1 MKIVGLVTEYNP
13 FHNGHKYHLEQSK
26 LETNCNYSVAVMSG
40 NFVQRGEPAI
50 CDKWTRAKMAVD
62 AGVDLVLELPTLYST
77 MSAEYFSYGA
87 VKLLDSLNVIDY
99 ISFGSETNDLESLI
113 KISKILGSEPKD
125 FKYHLKKHLNKGMSF
140 PKARSEALKNIFNDY
155 KIDNI
160 INNPNNILAIEY
172 IKSLINLNSTIK
184 PHSIKRII
192 SDYNEITLTGNISSA
207 TAIRRSLISEG
218 ISDKETS
225 YSLPIHSKKHISKY
239 LANYSSFNQLIN
251 FNDILIYKLRTI
263 DKDYLKEFI
272 DIEIGLENRIIEAAN
287 KFDNIIDIIKNIKT
301 KRYTYTR
308 IQRILIHIL
317 LDINYKKDQ
326 FYNFPLYIHVL
337 GSNKKG
343 FEILKNIKSNS
354 NLPIINKVADF
365 KKNNLNKM
373 FDLDIKASNIY
384 FIGVNNKTNIKNNFD
399 FYISP
404 YIRT

>member
-50 CDKWTRAKMAVD
+50 CDKWTRAKMAID
-62 AGVDLVLELPTLYST
+62 SGVDLVLELPTLYST

-113 KISKILGSEPKD
+113 KISKVLESEPKN
-125 FKYHLKKHLNKGMSF
+125 FKYHLKKYLNKGMSF
-140 PKARSEALKNIFNDY
+140 PKARSEALKNIFDDY

-184 PHSIKRII
+184 PHSIKRIV
-192 SDYNEITLTGNISSA
+192 SDYNEIILTGNISSA
-207 TAIRRSLISEG
+207 TAIRRSLIAKG
-218 ISDKETS
+218 ISDKETC
-225 YSLPIHSKKHISKY
+225 YSLPINSKKNISKY

-263 DKDYLKEFI
+263 DKDCLKEFI
-272 DIEIGLENRIIEAAN
+272 DIETGLENRIIEAAN
-287 KFDNIIDIIKNIKT
+287 KFDNIMDIIKNIKT

-326 FYNFPLYIHVL
+326 IYNFPLYIRVL
-337 GSNKKG
+337 GANKKG

-365 KKNNLNKM
+365 RKSNANKM

-384 FIGVNNKTNIKNNFD
+384 FIGLNNKTNIKNNFD